1 MYRSFFEKR
10 APFAAVVVA
19 ADRQT
24 LEGII
29 PLVLKRGA
37 PAGTQH
43 ARWSG
48 PKGTDRHKAKLRPE
62 DHGPRLGVEI

>member
-1 MYRSFFEKR
+1 MYRFFKKKR

-19 ADRQT
+19 ADRQI

-29 PLVLKRGA
+29 PLVLKRC

-48 PKGTDRHKAKLRPE
+48 PKGTDRHKAS
-62 DHGPRLGVEI
+62 